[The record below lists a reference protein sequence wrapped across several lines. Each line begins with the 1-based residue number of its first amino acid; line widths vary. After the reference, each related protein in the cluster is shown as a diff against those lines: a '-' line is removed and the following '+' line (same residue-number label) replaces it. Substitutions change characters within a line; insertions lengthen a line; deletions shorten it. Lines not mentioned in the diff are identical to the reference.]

1 MKSPNVSSTPGQPP
15 AKSSRSSEVG
25 NPDCRSQTLV
35 PSLHSSKAIS
45 TFVSIVGLPSTM
57 AVIAYESWC
66 GGSTPVNTLASEK
79 GFNPGAG
86 TGPSTHRRHED
97 RATTQGSSLVDGR
110 RASRAKRRRPPVAA
124 HRSRFDLQ
132 VVSRA
137 VRPLRRLVRH
147 THLDCIGRTARPVNI
162 GPPIISRPSVFSWL
176 AVRTRCVCERLACSG
191 SPRLYCRRCRRSATS
206 AWPLRLLLIPQR
218 PAIGYLRRYA
228 NSVRSTSRQGE
239 TARRSV
245 DGTRCFSSSGRRQL
259 RMNPQ
264 REEGPPS
271 PVRGQARGRHRDS
284 ARKLIAPRPQG
295 TLALSGTCSGFES
308 SWKTLQGSASPSKVH
323 ITR

>member
-1 MKSPNVSSTPGQPP
+1 MSPVRLASRQRSRPAPRSSGTPTAEAKLWCPP
-15 AKSSRSSEVG
+15 RAPRKRYPHLCRSLARHQRWRSSRTKGAAAGRRQSTLWPLKRASIQGLE
-25 NPDCRSQTLV
+25 PDRQRTANTKIELRLKDPVWSMV
-35 PSLHSSKAIS
+35 
-45 TFVSIVGLPSTM
+45 
-57 AVIAYESWC
+57 AV
-66 GGSTPVNTLASEK
+66 
-79 GFNPGAG
+79 
-86 TGPSTHRRHED
+86 HRELSVED
-97 RATTQGSSLVDGR
+97 RLWR
-110 RASRAKRRRPPVAA
+110 RIEVAL
-124 HRSRFDLQ
+124 DLH

-176 AVRTRCVCERLACSG
+176 AVRTRCGCERLACSG

>member
-1 MKSPNVSSTPGQPP
+1 MLAVHREVS
-15 AKSSRSSEVG
+15 V
-25 NPDCRSQTLV
+25 
-35 PSLHSSKAIS
+35 
-45 TFVSIVGLPSTM
+45 
-57 AVIAYESWC
+57 
-66 GGSTPVNTLASEK
+66 
-79 GFNPGAG
+79 
-86 TGPSTHRRHED
+86 ED
-97 RATTQGSSLVDGR
+97 RLWR
-110 RASRAKRRRPPVAA
+110 RIEVAL
-124 HRSRFDLQ
+124 DLQ
-132 VVSRA
+132 VVSCA

-176 AVRTRCVCERLACSG
+176 AVRTRCGCERLACSG
-191 SPRLYCRRCRRSATS
+191 SPRLYCRRCRRSATG

-323 ITR
+323 IMR